1 MVMKITA
8 KSKLHG
14 VELGDELAS
23 AMTLAIQE
31 KIDWNIMCELLT
43 QLGWHRVE
51 AAPPN
56 DYAAVKEWLKLHVK
70 GHYKSRYSTWMFE
83 QSEDAMWF
91 ALRWS

>member
-1 MVMKITA
+1 MKITGT
-8 KSKLHG
+8 KKLHG
-14 VELGDELAS
+14 VELDYVLVDDAAKAIADE
-23 AMTLAIQE
+23 
-31 KIDWNIMCELLT
+31 IDWNIMCDLMT
-43 QLGWHRVE
+43 QVGWHRVE

-56 DYAAVKEWLKLHVK
+56 DYAAVKEWLSLHVK